1 MLNIGFYLRHFPASA
16 TPIVGGTATF
26 IDGLASG
33 LHEIGAAV
41 SVLCEGGERSS
52 ATVPGGYRVE
62 CFPAARRRFDIA
74 PAFKRY
80 LNEQAGAANALLVI
94 AGMFHPGVYAVGR
107 AAAAGGVP
115 YVACPFDPYSPA
127 VFRRNAHLKWPY
139 WFLFERRL
147 LAHAAAVQVM
157 DRRHAELLSR
167 LGIRTPAIE
176 VPNGFPAHIV
186 PQTVEPCRAAAAEPV
201 RMLFLGRIDA
211 YNKGLDILLNAF
223 GLVAMSHDV
232 RLTIQGPDWGDR
244 ARLQRQAARLSL
256 LDKVT
261 FRDADYGR
269 TGPEIIGDHDLFCLP
284 SRFEGFSQSA
294 IEAMLAARM
303 VLVSEIAG
311 IAPHVEAAG
320 CGLAVKLDAAA
331 VANGMVTLLQDRTHW
346 KARGL
351 DGRAY
356 ALSKLPWKNVAADAL
371 RQYHALAASANAI
384 GHPPPAADALSTA
397 LRGRGITEGKE
408 A

>member
-1 MLNIGFYLRHFPASA
+1 MLNIGFYLRHFPASG

-26 IDGLASG
+26 VDGLASG

-52 ATVPGGYRVE
+52 ATAPGGYRVE

-74 PAFKRY
+74 PAFKRHISG
-80 LNEQAGAANALLVI
+80 QMGAAKALMVI
-94 AGMFHPGVYAVGR
+94 SGMFHPGAYAVGR
-107 AAAAGGVP
+107 TAAASGVP
-115 YVACPFDPYSPA
+115 YVACPFDPYSTSM
-127 VFRRNAHLKWPY
+127 FRRNAHLKWPY

-147 LAHAAAVQVM
+147 LAHAAAIQVL
-157 DRRHAELLSR
+157 DRRHAEPLSR

-176 VPNGFPAHIV
+176 VLNGFPAHTVPPIV
-186 PQTVEPCRAAAAEPV
+186 VPCRAAEPV

-223 GLVAMSHDV
+223 GLVAASHDV

-244 ARLQRQAARLSL
+244 ARLQRQAARLAL

-261 FRDADYGR
+261 FRDADYDR
-269 TGPEIIGDHDLFCLP
+269 TGPEIMGDHDLFCLS

-303 VLVSEIAG
+303 VLVSESAG
-311 IAPHVEAAG
+311 VAPHVEAAG
-320 CGLAVKLDAAA
+320 CGLMVKPDAAS
-331 VANGMVTLLQDRTHW
+331 VANGMVALLRDRVHW
-346 KARGL
+346 KERGL
-351 DGRAY
+351 NGRAY
-356 ALSKLPWKNVAADAL
+356 ALSILPWKNVAADAL
-371 RQYHALAASANAI
+371 GHYQALVTSADTM
-384 GHPPPAADALSTA
+384 GGPPTAPATVLPS
-397 LRGRGITEGKE
+397 LRGHEQPQRKE

>member
-1 MLNIGFYLRHFPASA
+1 MLNIGLYLRHFPASG

-26 IDGLASG
+26 VDGLAGG

-52 ATVPGGYRVE
+52 VTAPGGYRVE
-62 CFPAARRRFDIA
+62 CFPAARRRFDIG
-74 PAFKRY
+74 PAFKRHIGRRM
-80 LNEQAGAANALLVI
+80 GAAHALMVVS
-94 AGMFHPGVYAVGR
+94 GMFHPGAYAVGC
-107 AAAAGGVP
+107 AAAASGVP
-115 YVACPFDPYSPA
+115 YVACPFDPYSTS

-147 LAHAAAVQVM
+147 LAHATAVQVM
-157 DRRHAELLSR
+157 DRRHAEPLAR

-176 VPNGFPAHIV
+176 VINGFPAHTV
-186 PQTVEPCRAAAAEPV
+186 PRVVVPYRAAEPV

-211 YNKGLDILLNAF
+211 YNKGLDVLLNAF
-223 GLVAMSHDV
+223 GLVAASHDV

-261 FRDADYGR
+261 FRDADYDR
-269 TGPEIIGDHDLFCLP
+269 TGPEIMGDHDLFCLT

-303 VLVSEIAG
+303 VLVSETAG

-320 CGLAVKLDAAA
+320 CGLAVKPDVAS
-331 VANGMVTLLQDRTHW
+331 VANGMVALLNDRAHW
-346 KARGL
+346 KERGL
-351 DGRAY
+351 NGRAY
-356 ALSKLPWKNVAADAL
+356 ALSILPWKNVAANAL
-371 RQYHALAASANAI
+371 QQYQALAASADVI
-384 GHPPPAADALSTA
+384 GNHPPASAVPSMA
-397 LRGRGITEGKE
+397 LREHGITEREE